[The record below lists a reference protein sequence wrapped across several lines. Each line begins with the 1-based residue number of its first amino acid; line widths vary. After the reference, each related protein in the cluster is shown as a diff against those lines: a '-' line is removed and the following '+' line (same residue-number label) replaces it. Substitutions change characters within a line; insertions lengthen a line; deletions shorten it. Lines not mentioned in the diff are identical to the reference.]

1 MFAAVSKLK
10 QHQQRVTTLMAH
22 REKLL
27 ASGAYSLARQKVLEH
42 QVLNHLYV
50 LASLKQ
56 QSPCDYFNGNSF
68 NDLAELSC
76 DDFCEIALASDQQAI
91 FELCATRLMA
101 APEQDNRDYF
111 LALKK
116 QQALPVYTLLSQQLR
131 YWTIPEQKALRATVL
146 EGKES
151 LPQQLKTIL
160 FSQPLN
166 DAELQQALAHADF
179 TLVYAALVNC
189 YCQGDNSLSDKVF
202 KVFSSTSEPSQKAQL
217 LQLAGLL
224 GDSRWHEPCA
234 LFCKAHPEFC
244 QTVLSHFVYKSALV
258 LVIELMGVAQTQQA
272 AYQAWLT
279 LTDRPLAKAEALT
292 LVSAQNQHHVQAGI
306 NLHDAEHV
314 RQALALSKGECVLK
328 GVSFTKA
335 QPEQGLAE
343 LAGEIVQRVFAP
355 QFELTLACGLYHT
368 QQTAVQ
374 WQKLIAGAKHA
385 A

>member
-1 MFAAVSKLK
+1 
-10 QHQQRVTTLMAH
+10 
-22 REKLL
+22 
-27 ASGAYSLARQKVLEH
+27 
-42 QVLNHLYV
+42 
-50 LASLKQ
+50 
-56 QSPCDYFNGNSF
+56 
-68 NDLAELSC
+68 
-76 DDFCEIALASDQQAI
+76 
-91 FELCATRLMA
+91 MA
-101 APEQDNRDYF
+101 APEQDNSDYF

-189 YCQGDNSLSDKVF
+189 YCQGDNSLSDKLF
-202 KVFSSTSEPSQKAQL
+202 KVFSSSSEPSQKAQL
-217 LQLAGLL
+217 LQLAGLVD
-224 GDSRWHEPCA
+224 DSRWHEPCA

-292 LVSAQNQHHVQAGI
+292 LVSAQNQHHVQAGVRYLQPGLLVLL
-306 NLHDAEHV
+306 LHVQAGRAVPRRRAVRDDRRGAGQLHATVPPGHAHPVPVHV
-314 RQALALSKGECVLK
+314 ARRRTPAGGDGLLQAGDRAADG
-328 GVSFTKA
+328 A
-335 QPEQGLAE
+335 Q
-343 LAGEIVQRVFAP
+343 AGRPTGHQRPAN
-355 QFELTLACGLYHT
+355 QR
-368 QQTAVQ
+368 
-374 WQKLIAGAKHA
+374 HA
-385 A
+385 RRR